1 MKERKL
7 KYCILC
13 LGIIVIGGMIG
24 LAIYNSV
31 ATTTDKSKTICK
43 SDDLIQYL
51 EKAWNIELED
61 YVEDVI
67 GEVKMHEDEEDT
79 GVIKVKVLREYEET
93 VIKLLKDNLGEITG
107 NPYDRVP
114 PFPSN
119 SLVNEVETKE
129 WRYTFSRS
137 REGKYAKTRLI
148 YLLIV
153 YDDDGMYIY
162 AEIL

>member
-7 KYCILC
+7 KYCIFC

-31 ATTTDKSKTICK
+31 ATTTDKSKTISK
-43 SDDLIQYL
+43 SNDLIQYL

-61 YVEDVI
+61 YVEDAI

-79 GVIKVKVLREYEET
+79 GVIKVKVLKEYEET
-93 VIKLLKDNLGEITG
+93 VIKFLKDNLGEITG
-107 NPYDRVP
+107 NPYDSVP

-119 SLVNEVETKE
+119 SLVKEVETKE
-129 WRYTFSRS
+129 WKYTFSCFG
-137 REGKYAKTRLI
+137 EGKYAKTREI
-148 YLLIV
+148 FVYVV
-153 YDDDGMYIY
+153 YDDGGMYIY
-162 AEIL
+162 FWE